1 MDPKLESRLRCRYF
15 TNKNHPFL
23 ILGPIQEEEAYL
35 NPRLVVYHNVISDSE
50 IETVKKLAQP
60 RFKRATV
67 QNQVTGELEPA
78 SYRISKSAWLK
89 TEEHK
94 HVADVVNRV
103 GAVTGLDMDTAED
116 LQVVNYG
123 IGGHYE
129 PHFDYARV
137 WSTNHFKMKSR

>member
-60 RFKRATV
+60 RVSRIICRSKDTTVDLFYDIFFMFQFKRATV

-94 HVADVVNRV
+94 HVADVCPTSV
-103 GAVTGLDMDTAED
+103 L
-116 LQVVNYG
+116 
-123 IGGHYE
+123 
-129 PHFDYARV
+129 
-137 WSTNHFKMKSR
+137 